1 MRKKAE
7 ATTKKQTKGAMALA
21 AKAAAN
27 ARRGAEKKGTRTRG
41 REEEESA
48 DELASKKAKHGEEVS
63 EEEESEEESKEE
75 SNEDS
80 TSSETETAVLVAETE
95 VKEGRGKLQA
105 LERDSVALKSKIE
118 AAQKNNV
125 IKNAELRQTLNA
137 YPSAVSTLSLYNWIL
152 HMLIDGLS
160 RRQKLKSMRVLLPLL
175 TKRRRLLQ
183 CRNTSSPG
191 TSHSTA

>member
-21 AKAAAN
+21 AKASAT
-27 ARRGAEKKGTRTRG
+27 ARRGAEKKGTRKRG

-48 DELASKKAKHGEEVS
+48 DELSKKAKHGEEES

-80 TSSETETAVLVAETE
+80 TSSETEIAVLEAETE
-95 VKEGRGKLQA
+95 VKEGRGELQA
-105 LERDSVALKSKIE
+105 LERDSDALKSKIE

>member
-21 AKAAAN
+21 AKASAN
-27 ARRGAEKKGTRTRG
+27 ARRGAEKKGMSKRG
-41 REEEESA
+41 RDEEESA
-48 DELASKKAKHGEEVS
+48 DELSKKTKDGEEES

>member
-1 MRKKAE
+1 MRRKAE
-7 ATTKKQTKGAMALA
+7 ATTKKQAKGAMALA
-21 AKAAAN
+21 AKQSAT
-27 ARRGAEKKGTRTRG
+27 ARRGADKRGTRKRG
-41 REEEESA
+41 RDEEESA
-48 DELASKKAKHGEEVS
+48 DELSKKAKDGEEES

-80 TSSETETAVLVAETE
+80 TSSETEIAVLEAETV

-105 LERDSVALKSKIE
+105 LERDGDALKSKIE
-118 AAQKNNV
+118 AAKKNNV
-125 IKNAELRQTLNA
+125 NKNAELRQTLNA

>member
-1 MRKKAE
+1 MRRKAE
-7 ATTKKQTKGAMALA
+7 ATTKKQAKGAMALA
-21 AKAAAN
+21 AKASAT
-27 ARRGAEKKGTRTRG
+27 ARRGAEKQGTRKRG

-48 DELASKKAKHGEEVS
+48 DELSKKAKHGEEES

-105 LERDSVALKSKIE
+105 LERDSVSLKSKIE
-118 AAQKNNV
+118 AAQKKNE

>member
-1 MRKKAE
+1 MRRKAE
-7 ATTKKQTKGAMALA
+7 ATTKKPAKGAMALA
-21 AKAAAN
+21 TKASAN
-27 ARRGAEKKGTRTRG
+27 ARRGAEKKGTRKRG

-48 DELASKKAKHGEEVS
+48 DELSKKAEQREEES

>member
-21 AKAAAN
+21 AKASAN
-27 ARRGAEKKGTRTRG
+27 ARRGAEKKGTRKRG

-48 DELASKKAKHGEEVS
+48 DELSKKAKDGEEES

>member
-1 MRKKAE
+1 MRRKAE
-7 ATTKKQTKGAMALA
+7 ATTKKQAKGAMALA
-21 AKAAAN
+21 AKQSAT
-27 ARRGAEKKGTRTRG
+27 ARRGADKRGTRKRG
-41 REEEESA
+41 RDEEESA
-48 DELASKKAKHGEEVS
+48 DELSKKAKDGEEES

>member
-1 MRKKAE
+1 MPKKAE
-7 ATTKKQTKGAMALA
+7 STTKKQTKGAMAQA
-21 AKAAAN
+21 AKASAN
-27 ARRGAEKKGTRTRG
+27 ARRSAEKKGTRKRG

-48 DELASKKAKHGEEVS
+48 DELSKKAKHGEEES

>member
-1 MRKKAE
+1 MRRKAE
-7 ATTKKQTKGAMALA
+7 ATTKKQAKGAMALA
-21 AKAAAN
+21 AKQSAT
-27 ARRGAEKKGTRTRG
+27 ARRGADKRGTRKRG
-41 REEEESA
+41 RDEEESA
-48 DELASKKAKHGEEVS
+48 DELSKKTKDGEEES
-63 EEEESEEESKEE
+63 EEEESEEESKDE

-80 TSSETETAVLVAETE
+80 SSSETETAVLVAENE

>member
-1 MRKKAE
+1 MRRKAE
-7 ATTKKQTKGAMALA
+7 ATTKKQAKGAMALA
-21 AKAAAN
+21 AKASAT
-27 ARRGAEKKGTRTRG
+27 ARRGAEKKGTRKRG

-48 DELASKKAKHGEEVS
+48 DELSKKAKHGEEES

>member
-1 MRKKAE
+1 MPKKAE
-7 ATTKKQTKGAMALA
+7 STTKKQTKGAMALA
-21 AKAAAN
+21 AKASAT
-27 ARRGAEKKGTRTRG
+27 ARRGAEKKGTRKRG

-48 DELASKKAKHGEEVS
+48 DELSKKAKHGEEES

-137 YPSAVSTLSLYNWIL
+137 YPSVVSTLSLYNWIL

>member
-21 AKAAAN
+21 AKASAN
-27 ARRGAEKKGTRTRG
+27 ARRGAEKKGTRKRG

-48 DELASKKAKHGEEVS
+48 DELSKKAKDGEEES

-80 TSSETETAVLVAETE
+80 TSSENETAVLAAATE

-105 LERDSVALKSKIE
+105 LERDSVSLKSKIE
-118 AAQKNNV
+118 AAQKKNE